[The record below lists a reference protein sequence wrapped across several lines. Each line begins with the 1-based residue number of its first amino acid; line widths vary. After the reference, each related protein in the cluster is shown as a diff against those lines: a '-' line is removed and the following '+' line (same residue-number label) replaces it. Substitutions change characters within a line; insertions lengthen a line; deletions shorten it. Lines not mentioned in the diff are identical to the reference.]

1 MYPIYDASSAATRSV
16 RGGVKRVGPGDLQRW
31 LSVGSVR
38 ADVCAG
44 VEIVGASPAFG
55 SELGE
60 EMHTLLRQ
68 TR

>member
-1 MYPIYDASSAATRSV
+1 M
-16 RGGVKRVGPGDLQRW
+16 GPGDLQRW

-44 VEIVGASPAFG
+44 VEIVGLSTDLRSSCGASPAFG